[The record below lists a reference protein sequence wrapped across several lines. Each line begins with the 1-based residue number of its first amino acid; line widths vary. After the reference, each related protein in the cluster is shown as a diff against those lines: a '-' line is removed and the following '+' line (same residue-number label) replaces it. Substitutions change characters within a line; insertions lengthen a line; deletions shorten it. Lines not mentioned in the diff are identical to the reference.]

1 MSQPVPPFAIQQR
14 PWGTVSIVVI
24 VLLALLII
32 FAMPYIMQTLSFIT
46 STTNDLVSSTPS
58 PQVAWI
64 LALYNVLY
72 VPYSWLYTILTN
84 QYSVAAL
91 IVLYMVVLAFVY
103 YWYWR
108 GQTIGG

>member
-1 MSQPVPPFAIQQR
+1 MSNPPVFGNPQPT
-14 PWGTVSIVVI
+14 WGTVSIVVI
-24 VLLALLII
+24 ILLALFVI
-32 FAMPYIMQTLSFIT
+32 FAMPYIMQTLGFIT
-46 STTNDLVSSTPS
+46 STTNSVVASTPS

-64 LALYNVLY
+64 LAVYNVLY
-72 VPYSWLYTILTN
+72 VPYSWLYAILSN
-84 QYSVAAL
+84 QYADAAL